1 MVGTI
6 LQVNIGK
13 GGVPKYP
20 VPEARVTPAGLD
32 GDAVAHPNIHGGP
45 RQAVLLIAS
54 EIFDELA
61 PLGYKLGPGSLGEN
75 VTMRGIDRR
84 RLRIGQR
91 YRLGPEVIVELT
103 KIRTP
108 CNTIRV
114 YGDNIKN
121 DIFDAQVK
129 AGDFTSPRWG
139 MSGMYASV
147 VVAGMMRPGDPII
160 LMAESA

>member
-6 LQVNIGK
+6 LQVNVGK
-13 GGVPKYP
+13 GGVPKYA
-20 VPEARVTPAGLD
+20 VPEARVTPTGLE
-32 GDAVAHPNIHGGP
+32 GDAFAHPNIHGGP
-45 RQAVLLIAS
+45 QQAVLLIAS

-61 PLGYKLGPGSLGEN
+61 PLGYQLGPGSLGEN
-75 VTMRGIDRR
+75 VTMQGIDRR
-84 RLRIGQR
+84 QLRIGQR

-103 KIRTP
+103 KFRTP

-114 YGDNIKN
+114 YGSSIRN

-139 MSGMYASV
+139 MSGMYAAV
-147 VVAGMMRPGDPII
+147 VVPGLIRPADPIVLI
-160 LMAESA
+160 AESA

>member
-1 MVGTI
+1 MVGSI
-6 LQVNIGK
+6 LQVSIGR

-20 VPEARVTPAGLD
+20 VPEARVTPTGLD
-32 GDAVAHPNIHGGP
+32 GDAFAHPNIHGGP

-54 EIFDELA
+54 ELFQEMQ
-61 PLGYKLGPGSLGEN
+61 PLGYQLGPGSLGEN

-84 RLRIGQR
+84 QLRIGQR

-103 KIRTP
+103 KFRTP

-114 YGDNIKN
+114 YGANIKH
-121 DIFDAQVK
+121 DIFDSQVK
-129 AGDFTSPRWG
+129 AGDFTSRRWG

-147 VVAGMMRPGDPII
+147 VVPGFIRPGDPIVLI
-160 LMAESA
+160 AESA